1 MCNSWREKKMFLY
14 VQMYRSI
21 LLKDFINVWNVINMI
36 TRKRNVIII
45 MWYIAI
51 ICNDI
56 RIYCL
61 YYKYNLQWLG
71 HRRSSFFIVV
81 FTEKL
86 ETYCANAVEIHFNLF
101 KFHSTISRFF
111 PYTKT
116 QNVQETLRKYL
127 LGKFYW
133 HPVYSSDS
141 PSSYYLFHSL

>member
-86 ETYCANAVEIHFNLF
+86 DAVEIHFNLF

-133 HPVYSSDS
+133 HPVYSPDS

>member
-1 MCNSWREKKMFLY
+1 
-14 VQMYRSI
+14 MYRSI

-51 ICNDI
+51 ICSDI
-56 RIYCL
+56 RIYCCL

-81 FTEKL
+81 YREKL
-86 ETYCANAVEIHFNLF
+86 ETYCANSVEIHFNLF
-101 KFHSTISRFF
+101 KFHSTNSSFF
-111 PYTKT
+111 PYIKT
-116 QNVQETLRKYL
+116 QNVQETLCKYL

-133 HPVYSSDS
+133 HPVYSPDI